1 MSSKAGKSAA
11 SSTAGP
17 SLLKLIIPAGKATA
31 GPPIGPAL
39 GQKGVKAIDFC
50 KQFNEASK
58 SFLPDTPL
66 RCQVLVKPDRTF
78 SFTVR
83 PPSVGWM
90 LKRATGVEKASS
102 EKRVCDLSAKYIY
115 EIAKVKQE
123 DPNMAHLP
131 LRSIFSMILATAQKT
146 GYNVF

>member
-1 MSSKAGKSAA
+1 MSSKAAA
-11 SSTAGP
+11 STGP

-50 KQFNEASK
+50 KQFNESSK
-58 SFLPDTPL
+58 PYLPDTPL
-66 RCQVLVKPDRTF
+66 RCSILVKPDRTF

-83 PPSVGWM
+83 PPATGWM
-90 LKRATGVEKASS
+90 LKRATGVERASS
-102 EKRVCDLSAKYIY
+102 EGRVCEVSAKWLY

-123 DPNMAHLP
+123 DPMMARLP
-131 LRSIFSMILATAQKT
+131 LKSIFSMILATAQKT
-146 GYNVF
+146 GFHVF